1 MKKKTLLFLII
12 CYSSL
17 IYSQDTLVESKTI
30 KVYDTIYI
38 KETIKLIDTI
48 IQKETKLISYDTI
61 NQTITHSEY
70 NKLYEQILDQKQKH
84 YDSALGR
91 LEWINGIIGVLITII
106 LFIFGFLGY
115 TSINNIKKNL
125 KENLSDEIKKIDSK
139 IEKKANEISSLRYD
153 KEITDINQK
162 LLNLERF
169 SEDARNSFSVKR
181 GKTKPELN
189 QEIETPNSNAN
200 PYSKK

>member
-1 MKKKTLLFLII
+1 VK
-12 CYSSL
+12 SN
-17 IYSQDTLVESKTI
+17 TI
-30 KVYDTIYI
+30 KVYDTVFV

-48 IQKETKLISYDTI
+48 IQTETRVISYDTI

-70 NKLYEQILDQKQKH
+70 NELFERTLDQKQKH

-91 LEWINGIIGVLITII
+91 LEWINGIIGIIITII

-125 KENLSDEIKKIDSK
+125 KENLSDEIKQIDQK
-139 IEKKANEISSLRYD
+139 IEKKANTISSLRYD

-181 GKTKPELN
+181 GQTKPELN
-189 QEIETPNSNAN
+189 QQIETPKSSTN
-200 PYSKK
+200 PYTKK